1 MVKTL
6 LIFSGLL
13 TEIQCK
19 SKRLRKNV
27 KQHAD
32 QAIHEDSEGR
42 DLRQVTSTTKSCR
55 VMMGHGVGQNQRLLS
70 FQDVMTWA
78 GGFQMTATATSGF
91 HFKCASSGF
100 LLCFLFIYFKYLY
113 IYLAVP
119 SLSCSKQDL

>member
-55 VMMGHGVGQNQRLLS
+55 VMMGHGVGQNQWLLS
-70 FQDVMTWA
+70 FQDVVTWA
-78 GGFQMTATATSGF
+78 GGFQTRATATTRISF
-91 HFKCASSGF
+91 QVCVKWISS
-100 LLCFLFIYFKYLY
+100 LLFIYFKYLY

-119 SLSCSKQDL
+119 SLSCGKQDL